1 MTPNTNIALLKCVL
15 DALME
20 HLRPSTNLKRQ
31 RNALNPGSS
40 PSFVSL
46 DKNVFCKVQ
55 HIIRQGDVTK
65 PPRLLKRLP
74 QCHNMMRNKRCTS
87 QLLSF
92 S

>member
-20 HLRPSTNLKRQ
+20 HLRPSTNLKMQ
-31 RNALNPGSS
+31 RIALNPGSS

-46 DKNVFCKVQ
+46 DKNVFCTVQ

-65 PPRLLKRLP
+65 P
-74 QCHNMMRNKRCTS
+74 QCHNMIRNKRCTS
-87 QLLSF
+87 VWLG
-92 S
+92 